1 MPRCLSCGSEV
12 TQPTPFCASCG
23 KPLDGAG
30 GHVVAF
36 ATTASGDPTLEAA
49 EPPSPPARPSS
60 SRRSSH
66 DSRSAGRFSPGM
78 LVAGRYRIVA
88 LLGRGGMGEVYRAD
102 DLSLGQQVA
111 LKFLPA
117 TVTDESTLERFR
129 NEVRIARR
137 ISHPNVCRVYD
148 IGQAEVQA
156 FFSMEYIDGED
167 LASLLRRIGRLP
179 GDKALEMARKICA
192 GLAAAH
198 DKGVL
203 HRDLKPA
210 NIMLDGRGEVLIMD
224 FGLAAIAHEIDDVR
238 SGTPAYM
245 APEQLAGKEV
255 TTRSDIYALGLVL
268 YELFTG
274 KPAFAGK
281 TVEEIVHMRRTS
293 TPNKPSTVVRDL
305 DPAVERVILRCLE
318 AEPENRPPS
327 ALAVAAML
335 PGGDALAAALAAG
348 ETPSPQVVAAAGE
361 KAGLRAPV
369 ALVSL
374 AIALVGLFAF
384 YALSAATTVM
394 SRMDL
399 PYSTEVVSQRARDMV
414 RLLGYSNPPAD
425 SAGDYAFD
433 GEFMEYLDHEG
444 GKHPNWTEVLKNRPA
459 ILTYWYRQS
468 PDYLIATEY
477 KSNLLVPGA
486 VDLDD
491 PPPILSGMVEV
502 ALDPQGRLVHL
513 EAVPPQRENDSGPP
527 KPYVWAQLFNLAGL
541 DITQFQ
547 PAEPM
552 WNSLGTSDA
561 RAAWTGV
568 WPGTSRSLR
577 VEAASWLGK
586 PIFFQLVGE
595 WTKPGRMP
603 EADHN
608 SRNKMLEVVLVLF
621 LLVLLTGA
629 VLLARH
635 NYRQHRSDT
644 QGALRLAVVILILQI
659 AMWLC
664 TGHFVPSIGLFGLFV
679 LAASGALFLAAV
691 FCVVYVAIEP
701 YVRRH
706 WPHAIISWSRLMAG
720 RIRDP
725 VVGRDVLFGVIL
737 GVTWSIIYA
746 INYLADQ
753 RIGAAPDLPSAQFLL
768 GARQVL
774 GACLVHLANSVQATL
789 VFFFLMFAFR
799 VVLRKPWL
807 AGLAF
812 VAFWTFLK
820 VYGAHHFWIEV
831 PVQIAVY
838 TIAAFVVL
846 RFGFIALAAGIFTSN
861 LLLSIPITIS
871 LSAWYAGSSV
881 FVVLLVT
888 AMAVWGA
895 YTALAG
901 QKLWK
906 EHLFE

>member
-1 MPRCLSCGSEV
+1 MM
-12 TQPTPFCASCG
+12 
-23 KPLDGAG
+23 
-30 GHVVAF
+30 VA
-36 ATTASGDPTLEAA
+36 A
-49 EPPSPPARPSS
+49 
-60 SRRSSH
+60 
-66 DSRSAGRFSPGM
+66 
-78 LVAGRYRIVA
+78 RYRIVA

-102 DLSLGQQVA
+102 DLTLGQPVA

-117 TVTDESTLERFR
+117 AVTGESTLERFR

-148 IGQAEVQA
+148 IGQAEGQA
-156 FFSMEYIDGED
+156 FFSMEYVDGED

-179 GDKALEMARKICA
+179 GDKALEIARKICA

-210 NIMLDGRGEVLIMD
+210 NIMLDGRGEVLITD
-224 FGLAAIAHEIDDVR
+224 FGLAGIAHEIEDVR

-255 TTRSDIYALGLVL
+255 TARSDIYALGLVL

-274 KPAFAGK
+274 KPAFDGK
-281 TVEEIVHMRRTS
+281 TLDDMVRVRRVS
-293 TPNKPSTVVRDL
+293 TPNKPSTFVREI
-305 DPAVERVILRCLE
+305 DPVVERVILHCLE
-318 AEPENRPPS
+318 AEPESRLPS
-327 ALAVAAML
+327 ALAVAAAL

-361 KAGLRAPV
+361 KAGLKPTL
-369 ALVSL
+369 ALMSL
-374 AIALVGLFAF
+374 AIALVGLVVY

-399 PYSTEVVSQRARDMV
+399 PYSTEVLSQRAHDV
-414 RLLGYSNPPAD
+414 VQLLGYSNPPVD
-425 SAGDYAFD
+425 SAGDYSYND
-433 GEFMEYLDHEG
+433 EFLEYLDHEG
-444 GKHPNWTEVLKNRPA
+444 SAHPNWTQVLKNRPA
-459 ILTYWYRQS
+459 ILTYWHRQS

-491 PPPILSGMVEV
+491 PPPILSGMVQV
-502 ALDPQGRLVHL
+502 SLDPQGRLVHL
-513 EAVPPQRENDSGPP
+513 QAIPPQREKEPGPS
-527 KPYVWAQLFNLAGL
+527 KPYEWAQLFSLAGL
-541 DITQFQ
+541 DISQFQ
-547 PAEPM
+547 PAEPI
-552 WNSLGTSDA
+552 WNSLGASDA

-568 WPGTSRSLR
+568 WPGTSRALR
-577 VEAASWLGK
+577 VEAASWRGK
-586 PIFFQLVGE
+586 PIFFQLAGE
-595 WTKPGRMP
+595 WTEPGRMP
-603 EADHN
+603 ETDQG
-608 SRNKMLEVVLVLF
+608 SQKRMLEVALVLF
-621 LLVLLTGA
+621 LLILLAGA
-629 VLLARH
+629 VLLARY
-635 NYRQHRSDT
+635 NYRQQRSDT
-644 QGALRLAVVILILQI
+644 QGALRLAVVIFILQM
-659 AMWLC
+659 AMWLF

-725 VVGRDVLFGVIL
+725 LVGRDVLFGVIL
-737 GVTWSIIYA
+737 GITWSVIYA
-746 INYLADQ
+746 ISHLANQ
-753 RIGAAPDLPSAQFLL
+753 RIGAEPTLPSPPFLL

-774 GACLVHLANSVQATL
+774 GACLFHLAISVQATL
-789 VFFFLMFAFR
+789 AFFFLMFAFR

-807 AGLAF
+807 AALAF
-812 VAFWTFLK
+812 VSFWTFIK

-838 TIAAFVVL
+838 GIAAFVVL
-846 RFGFIALAAGIFTSN
+846 RFGFIALAVGIFTAD
-861 LLLSIPITIS
+861 LLLNVPITTTV
-871 LSAWYAGSSV
+871 SAWYAGSSI

-906 EHLFE
+906 EQLFE